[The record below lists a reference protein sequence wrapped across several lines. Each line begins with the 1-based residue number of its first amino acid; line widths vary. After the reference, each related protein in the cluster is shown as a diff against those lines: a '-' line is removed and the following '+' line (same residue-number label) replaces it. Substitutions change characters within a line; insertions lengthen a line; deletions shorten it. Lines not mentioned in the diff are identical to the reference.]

1 MSLLNI
7 NGLNVRIG
15 ANIVLRHVDMT
26 RENGEIV
33 TILGPNGSGKST
45 LLKAII
51 GAVPLARG

>member
-7 NGLNVRIG
+7 NGLKVRIE
-15 ANIVLRHVDMT
+15 ANTVLRHVDMT
-26 RENGEIV
+26 LEKGEIV
-33 TILGPNGSGKST
+33 TIVGPNGSGKST